1 MIIVSILRREGSIIH
16 GFEIKG
22 HANYAKAGEDIV
34 CAGVSAVTIGTVNSI
49 EELTGIVMIS
59 EMKDGFLNAA
69 LPDSVSSPA
78 SEQAQLLLSSLVVML
93 KSIEQSYDKYIK
105 IKYVNI

>member
-1 MIIVSILRREGSIIH
+1 MITVSILRRNDKAIQGFKII
-16 GFEIKG
+16 G

-34 CAGVSAVTIGTVNSI
+34 CAGVSAVTVGTVNSV
-49 EELTGIVMIS
+49 EALTGIVMDT
-59 EMKDGFLNAA
+59 EMKDGFLNAS
-69 LPDSVSSPA
+69 LPDMSPSPA
-78 SEQAQLLLSSLVVML
+78 LEQAQLLLSSLVVML